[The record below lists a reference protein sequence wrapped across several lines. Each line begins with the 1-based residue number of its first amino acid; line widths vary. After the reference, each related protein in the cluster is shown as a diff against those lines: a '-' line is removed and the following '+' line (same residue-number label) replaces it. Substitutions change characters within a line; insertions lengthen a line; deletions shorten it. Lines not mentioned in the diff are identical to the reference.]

1 MFVEN
6 VLRPSE
12 IKSMVSKAIEKHK
25 NGDLKN
31 AKDLYLQILE
41 ADSHNYNALHML
53 GVIASQEKKFN
64 LSIELLQEA
73 VLIKP
78 DDPRAF
84 YNLGLAAYELGKLNL
99 AEEYYLKSL
108 ELKNESKELYSNL
121 ASTYKQLRNLDVA
134 IKYYQ
139 KFREHIFL

>member
-53 GVIASQEKKFN
+53 GVIASQEKNFSH
-64 LSIELLQEA
+64 SIDLLRRA
-73 VLIKP
+73 ILIKS

-84 YNLGLAAYELGKLNL
+84 YNLGLAAYELGQLNL
-99 AEEYYLKSL
+99 AIEYYLKSL
-108 ELKNESKELYSNL
+108 ELKWKKLLKS
-121 ASTYKQLRNLDVA
+121 
-134 IKYYQ
+134 
-139 KFREHIFL
+139 